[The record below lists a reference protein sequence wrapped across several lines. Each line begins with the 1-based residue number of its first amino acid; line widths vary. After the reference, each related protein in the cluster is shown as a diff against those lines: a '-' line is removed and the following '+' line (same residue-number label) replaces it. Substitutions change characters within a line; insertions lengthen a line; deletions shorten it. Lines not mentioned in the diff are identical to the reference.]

1 MKKSGL
7 RKNPY
12 TFQGEKYIEKN
23 NNYFEGW
30 YFKNTNNKNSISFI
44 PGISI
49 EDGNKSAFIQVITNE
64 FSEFIPY
71 SFEDFK
77 FNHNPFYI
85 SIGKNFF
92 SQDKMSINIDN
103 ENIKAH
109 GGLNFSNGLEIEK
122 TLFAPNIMGPFS
134 YVPFMECNHAILNM
148 KNTINGQLSI
158 NSTSYLFENN
168 IGYIEKDWGSSFP
181 KSYIWAQ
188 GNCFKDSN
196 SSFFLSVA
204 DIPFKSFN
212 FVGFIC
218 VLIFNGKE
226 YRFTTYNGAKFQ
238 YIDNKKIL
246 LKNNNYTLRIVLEEN
261 SSSELIAPT
270 QKGMKKLIKE
280 SINSKIYLKLY
291 NNNSLIFDDFS
302 SNCGIE
308 FVKS

>member
-1 MKKSGL
+1 M
-7 RKNPY
+7 KNPY
-12 TFQGEKYIEKN
+12 TFQGEKNIQKN

-49 EDGNKSAFIQVITNE
+49 ENGNKSAFIQIITNE

-71 SFEDFK
+71 LFEDFK

-92 SQDKMSINIDN
+92 SQDKISINIDT

-109 GGLNFSNGLEIEK
+109 GSLNFSNELEIEK
-122 TLFAPNIMGPFS
+122 TLFAPNIMDPFS
-134 YVPFMECNHAILNM
+134 YIPFMECNHAILNM
-148 KNTINGQLSI
+148 KNTIYGQLSI
-158 NSTSYLFENN
+158 NSTSYLFEND
-168 IGYIEKDWGSSFP
+168 IGYVEKDWGSSFP

-188 GNCFKDSN
+188 GNCFQNSN
-196 SSFFLSVA
+196 SSFFLSIA

-218 VLIFNGKE
+218 VFIHNGRE
-226 YRFTTYNGAKFQ
+226 YRFTTYNGSKFK

-246 LKNNNYTLRIVLEEN
+246 LKNNDYTLRIILEEN

-280 SINSKIYLKLY
+280 SLNSKIYLKLY
-291 NNNSLIFDDFS
+291 NNNSLLFDDFS
-302 SNCGIE
+302 LNCGIE
-308 FVKS
+308 FVKP